1 MSGAMIAGLIG
12 DIANNIWG
20 NINQSVSVGQQQQFM
35 AQQEKLAKQQL
46 DLAEKEYYSNVD
58 IMNRN
63 FGLQQA
69 TFDYNKQQAELTRM
83 REDNAFQRRV
93 ADTVKAGFS
102 PLATEGAANASQAPT
117 LTAPQL
123 DPQGVNQATSN
134 RLNAY
139 QSKMS
144 QNNVNAQLRLQ
155 SQQLKLAQ
163 IETLSETISAV
174 QNLRSQNIINQ
185 RNMHELKWYEEHG
198 YRDTTLNTILS
209 DILKGVNYK
218 GKSIGQLGADGINYA
233 LDKILNDPQNVK
245 KYATGTGAFLASNF
259 AKNVDKLRG
268 FNNTDNNP
276 LKNNSKRSRKDLGYD
291 MDAFEHVWFTGKNA
305 FNRVSRG
312 KKDDMSMLYK
322 IAEILSWRGPE
333 EILPDGT
340 TSISKNQ
347 WTMLKNSYYAHIREL
362 QQQGWL

>member
-1 MSGAMIAGLIG
+1 MSGAMIAGLIA
-12 DIANNIWG
+12 DTANNIWG
-20 NINQSVSVGQQQQFM
+20 NINESISVGQQQQFM
-35 AQQEKLAKQQL
+35 QAQEKLAQQQL
-46 DLAEKEYYSNVD
+46 DLAEREYYSNVD
-58 IMNRN
+58 IMNKN

-69 TFDYNKQQAELTRM
+69 AFDYNKQQAELTRM

-102 PLATEGAANASQAPT
+102 PLATEGVASSSQAPT

-139 QSKMS
+139 NAKMHN
-144 QNNVNAQLRLQ
+144 NNVSQQLRLQ

-163 IETLSETISAV
+163 IETLTETISAV

-185 RNMHELKWYEEHG
+185 RNMHELNWYKEHG

-233 LDKILNDPQNVK
+233 LDKVLNDPSNVK
-245 KYATGTGAFLASNF
+245 KYATGVGAFLASNY

-268 FNNTDNNP
+268 FNNTDDNP

-291 MDAFEHVWFTGKNA
+291 MDAFEHVWFTGKNSFA
-305 FNRVSRG
+305 RVSRG
-312 KKDDMSMLYK
+312 KQSDLKMLYK
-322 IAEILSWRGPE
+322 IADLLDWRGPK
-333 EILPDGT
+333 EILPDNT

>member
-20 NINQSVSVGQQQQFM
+20 NINQSISVGQQQQFM
-35 AQQEKLAKQQL
+35 EQQQKLAQQQL

-69 TFDYNKQQAELTRM
+69 AFDYNKQQAELTRM

-144 QNNVNAQLRLQ
+144 QNNTNAQLRLQ

-185 RNMHELKWYEEHG
+185 RNMHELKWYEQHG

-218 GKSIGQLGADGINYA
+218 GKSVGQLGADGINYA
-233 LDKILNDPQNVK
+233 LDKILNDPKNVNSF
-245 KYATGTGAFLASNF
+245 GTGSLF
-259 AKNVDKLRG
+259 AKNLSKIGGFKSSDSNPIKDGTKL
-268 FNNTDNNP
+268 TDRQ
-276 LKNNSKRSRKDLGYD
+276 LRSRLANIEKTFFGVDNAKSLGKAD
-291 MDAFEHVWFTGKNA
+291 
-305 FNRVSRG
+305 
-312 KKDDMSMLYK
+312 
-322 IAEILSWRGPE
+322 ILNLRSFARDIGWRGVDD
-333 EILPDGT
+333 ILPDDVKKV
-340 TSISKNQ
+340 SQNQ
-347 WTMLKNSYYAHIREL
+347 FYELKSSFYKYLEEINR
-362 QQQGWL
+362 QGWF

>member
-20 NINQSVSVGQQQQFM
+20 NINQSISVGQQQQFM
-35 AQQEKLAKQQL
+35 AQQEKLAQQQL
-46 DLAEKEYYSNVD
+46 DLAEREYYSNVD

-69 TFDYNKQQAELTRM
+69 AFDYNKQQAELTRM

-102 PLATEGAANASQAPT
+102 PLATEGVASSSQAPT

-123 DPQGVNQATSN
+123 DPQGVNQATSH

-139 QSKMS
+139 NAKMQS
-144 QNNVNAQLRLQ
+144 NNVSQQLRLQ

-163 IETLSETISAV
+163 IETLTETIAAV

-185 RNMHELKWYEEHG
+185 RNMHELNWYKEHG

-218 GKSIGQLGADGINYA
+218 GKSLGQLGADGINYA
-233 LDKILNDPQNVK
+233 LDTVLNNPNNLKKFGTGVSSLFSASFANNVK
-245 KYATGTGAFLASNF
+245 KTGAFKEN
-259 AKNVDKLRG
+259 NDKLQTYHLSDEQRSSL
-268 FNNTDNNP
+268 F
-276 LKNNSKRSRKDLGYD
+276 KNLSNARKG
-291 MDAFEHVWFTGKNA
+291 
-305 FNRVSRG
+305 
-312 KKDDMSMLYK
+312 
-322 IAEILSWRGPE
+322 ILSPL
-333 EILPDGT
+333 EIDQLNFKLNKYFNFDFDLTYGRWK
-340 TSISKNQ
+340 SLSQQEYEYI
-347 WTMLKNSYYAHIREL
+347 LKQITERL
-362 QQQGWL
+362 R

>member
-20 NINQSVSVGQQQQFM
+20 NINQSISVGQQQQYIQ
-35 AQQEKLAKQQL
+35 QQEKIAQEQL

-69 TFDYNKQQAELTRM
+69 AFDYNKQQAELTRL

-102 PLATEGAANASQAPT
+102 PLATEGVASSSQAPT

-139 QSKMS
+139 NAKM
-144 QNNVNAQLRLQ
+144 QNNNTSQQLRLQ

-163 IETLSETISAV
+163 IETLTETIAAV
-174 QNLRSQNIINQ
+174 QKLRSQNIINQ
-185 RNMHELKWYEEHG
+185 KNLHELDWYKEHG

-218 GKSIGQLGADGINYA
+218 GKSLGQLGSDGINFA
-233 LDKILNDPQNVK
+233 LDKILNNPDNVK
-245 KYATGTGAFLASNF
+245 KFASGSSVFLASNL
-259 AKNVDKLRG
+259 AKNVDKLGG
-268 FNNTDNNP
+268 F
-276 LKNNSKRSRKDLGYD
+276 
-291 MDAFEHVWFTGKNA
+291 
-305 FNRVSRG
+305 
-312 KKDDMSMLYK
+312 KKDNDKPQTYQLSDKQRSSLFK
-322 IAEILSWRGPE
+322 NLSEARKGLLSPVEIDRLNFKLNQYFGFDFGLDYGRWKSLSQQE
-333 EILPDGT
+333 YENILKQIT
-340 TSISKNQ
+340 ER
-347 WTMLKNSYYAHIREL
+347 LK
-362 QQQGWL
+362 

>member
-12 DIANNIWG
+12 DLANNIWG
-20 NINQSVSVGQQQQFM
+20 NINQSISVGQQQQFM
-35 AQQEKLAKQQL
+35 QQQEKLAQQQL
-46 DLAEKEYYSNVD
+46 DLAEREYYSNVD
-58 IMNRN
+58 IMNKN

-69 TFDYNKQQAELTRM
+69 AFDYNKNQAELTRM

-102 PLATEGAANASQAPT
+102 PLATEGVASSSQAPT

-139 QSKMS
+139 NAKM
-144 QNNVNAQLRLQ
+144 QNNNVSQQLRLQ

-163 IETLSETISAV
+163 IETLTETIAAV

-185 RNMHELKWYEEHG
+185 RNMHELNWYREHG

-218 GKSIGQLGADGINYA
+218 GKSIGQLGADGVNYA
-233 LDKILNDPQNVK
+233 LDKILNDPSNVK
-245 KYATGTGAFLASNF
+245 KFGTGTAALLGASF
-259 AKNVDKLRG
+259 ANNVKKTGGLKHS
-268 FNNTDNNP
+268 DNNP
-276 LKNNSKRSRKDLGYD
+276 LKQNSNLSKRQIRGLMNSFESNWFTKSSRKPTQGLGKGD
-291 MDAFEHVWFTGKNA
+291 INQ
-305 FNRVSRG
+305 
-312 KKDDMSMLYK
+312 LYR
-322 IAEILSWRGPE
+322 IADILSWRGPYD
-333 EILPDGT
+333 ILPDGT
-340 TSISKNQ
+340 KKISDNQ
-347 WTMLKNSYYAHIREL
+347 WFELKNSYYEHLEEL
-362 QQQGWL
+362 SRQGWL

>member
-20 NINQSVSVGQQQQFM
+20 NINQSISVGQQAQFM
-35 AQQEKLAKQQL
+35 EQQQKLAQQQL
-46 DLAEKEYYSNVD
+46 DLSEKEYYSNVD
-58 IMNRN
+58 IMNKN

-69 TFDYNKQQAELTRM
+69 TFDYNKKQAELTRM

-102 PLATEGAANASQAPT
+102 PLATEGVASASQAPS

-139 QSKMS
+139 NNVM
-144 QNNVNAQLRLQ
+144 QNNNTRAQLRLQ
-155 SQQLKLAQ
+155 NQQIKLAQ

-185 RNMHELKWYEEHG
+185 RNLHELKWYEEHG

-218 GKSIGQLGADGINYA
+218 GKSIGQLGADGVNYA
-233 LDKILNDPQNVK
+233 LDKILNNPKNMSA
-245 KYATGTGAFLASNF
+245 YGTGSAF
-259 AKNVDKLRG
+259 AKNISKIGGFKSSHSNPIKDGTDK
-268 FNNTDNNP
+268 TDRQ
-276 LKNNSKRSRKDLGYD
+276 LRSRLSNIEKTFFGVDNAKSLNKAD
-291 MDAFEHVWFTGKNA
+291 IVNLRAFARDIG
-305 FNRVSRG
+305 
-312 KKDDMSMLYK
+312 
-322 IAEILSWRGPE
+322 WRGVND
-333 EILPDGT
+333 ILPDDAKKV
-340 TSISKNQ
+340 SQNQFYELKSSFYKYLEEIS
-347 WTMLKNSYYAHIREL
+347 R
-362 QQQGWL
+362 QGWF

>member
-35 AQQEKLAKQQL
+35 EQQNQLAQKQL

-69 TFDYNKQQAELTRM
+69 AFDYNKQQAALTRM

-102 PLATEGAANASQAPT
+102 PLAAQGAAASSQAPT

-139 QSKMS
+139 NAKM
-144 QNNVNAQLRLQ
+144 QNNNVSQQLRLQ

-163 IETLSETISAV
+163 IETISETIQAV
-174 QNLRSQNIINQ
+174 QRLRSQNIINQ
-185 RNMHELKWYEEHG
+185 RNMHELEWYKQHG

-218 GKSIGQLGADGINYA
+218 GKSLGQLGADGINYA
-233 LDKILNDPQNVK
+233 LDQVLNHPDNIK
-245 KYATGTGAFLASNF
+245 KSATGAGAFLSSNF

-268 FNNTDNNP
+268 FNNSDNNP
-276 LKNNSKRSRKDLGYD
+276 LKNNTKRSRKDLGYD

-305 FNRVSRG
+305 FERVSRG
-312 KKDDMSMLYK
+312 KKDDLSMLYK
-322 IAEILSWRGPE
+322 IADMLDWRGPK

-362 QQQGWL
+362 QQQGWF

>member
-20 NINQSVSVGQQQQFM
+20 NINQSISVGQQQQFM
-35 AQQEKLAKQQL
+35 QQQEKLAQQQL
-46 DLAEKEYYSNVD
+46 DLAEREYYSNVD
-58 IMNRN
+58 IMNKN

-69 TFDYNKQQAELTRM
+69 AFDYNKQQAELTRM

-102 PLATEGAANASQAPT
+102 PLATEGVSSSSQAPT

-139 QSKMS
+139 NAKM
-144 QNNVNAQLRLQ
+144 QNNNTQAQLRLQ
-155 SQQLKLAQ
+155 NQQLKLAQ
-163 IETLSETISAV
+163 IETLTETIAAV

-185 RNMHELKWYEEHG
+185 RNMQELDWYKEHG

-218 GKSIGQLGADGINYA
+218 GKSVGQLGADGINFA
-233 LDKILNDPQNVK
+233 LDKILNDSNNVK
-245 KYATGTGAFLASNF
+245 TFGTGSLATF
-259 AKNVDKLRG
+259 AKNVSNSNPIKSGTDK
-268 FNNTDNNP
+268 TDRQ
-276 LKNNSKRSRKDLGYD
+276 LRSRLSNIEKTFFGVDNAKSLGKAD
-291 MDAFEHVWFTGKNA
+291 ILNLRAFARDIG
-305 FNRVSRG
+305 
-312 KKDDMSMLYK
+312 
-322 IAEILSWRGPE
+322 WRGVND
-333 EILPDGT
+333 ILPDD
-340 TSISKNQ
+340 SKKVSQNQ
-347 WTMLKNSYYAHIREL
+347 FYMLKSSFYKYLEEL
-362 QQQGWL
+362 NRQGWF